1 MNKRRVAITGLGAV
15 SPIGHD
21 VHSIWNNLM
30 AGQSGI
36 AQIQHFDASAFPT
49 YIAAEVKNFAPN
61 SGIKGKHARFALS
74 FTHYALDAAQQA
86 FDDAGILPTQQ
97 TSFRWGVVAGS
108 GMMTS
113 EFDYLHRFQEVCAP
127 DGEIDWG
134 YLQDNARDFYKLDD
148 FGKSTSNS
156 PLFD

>member
-61 SGIKGKHARFALS
+61 TNPLRVPSKGRLAVSGVSL
-74 FTHYALDAAQQA
+74 
-86 FDDAGILPTQQ
+86 
-97 TSFRWGVVAGS
+97 
-108 GMMTS
+108 
-113 EFDYLHRFQEVCAP
+113 
-127 DGEIDWG
+127 
-134 YLQDNARDFYKLDD
+134 
-148 FGKSTSNS
+148 
-156 PLFD
+156 